1 MDFAQQLINGLT
13 IGSIYAL
20 VALGFSIVYGAL
32 GLVNFGHG
40 QVLMAGTFVTLG
52 LTLWGVP
59 IWFAA
64 IGGIAAG
71 AILALILE
79 EVAVRPVLNA
89 NLLIPMMTTL
99 GIGLIYLNLVEL
111 RFGSGLVPFPS
122 FVGQGFV
129 NVGELRISLSALVTL
144 GTTLVA
150 LIAFAAFLKYSRP
163 GFAIRAVAQNTTAAR
178 LMGIPVT
185 RTVMLVYAIGGALG
199 VVGGLLFSNAI
210 GVVFVGMGFP
220 LLIKGFAAAVVGG
233 IGNLPGAVIGGL
245 VIGIFESVLGPMVG
259 SYRDAIAF
267 GLLILFLL
275 VRPAGLLGARVQ
287 ERV

>member
-1 MDFAQQLINGLT
+1 MDFAQQILNGLT
-13 IGSIYAL
+13 VGSIYAL

-40 QVLMAGTFVTLG
+40 QVLMAGTFVTLALTEFG
-52 LTLWGVP
+52 LPVWLAG
-59 IWFAA
+59 

-79 EVAVRPVLNA
+79 EVAVRPVLHA

-99 GIGLIYLNLVEL
+99 GIGLIYLNFAEL

-122 FVGQGFV
+122 FFGQGFV
-129 NVGELRISLSALVTL
+129 SIGGLRMSTATFVTL
-144 GTTLVA
+144 GTTIVA
-150 LIAFAAFLKYSRP
+150 LVAFAAFLKYTRP
-163 GFAIRAVAQNTTAAR
+163 GFAIRAVAQNITAAR

-185 RTVMLVYAIGGALG
+185 RTIMLVYAMGGALG
-199 VVGGLLFSNAI
+199 VVGGILFSNAI
-210 GVVFVGMGFP
+210 GVVFVTMGFP

-233 IGNLPGAVIGGL
+233 IGNLQGAVIGGL
-245 VIGIFESVLGPMVG
+245 VIGIFEALLGPLVG

-267 GLLILFLL
+267 ALLIVFLL
-275 VRPAGLLGARVQ
+275 IRPAGLLGARIQ

>member
-1 MDFAQQLINGLT
+1 MSIIQQILNGLT

-40 QVLMAGTFVTLG
+40 QVLMAGTFAALG
-52 LTLWGVP
+52 LTLIGVP
-59 IWFAA
+59 IWIACVA
-64 IGGIAAG
+64 GIAVG

-111 RFGSGLVPFPS
+111 QFGSSLIPFPS
-122 FVGQGFV
+122 FVGSGFLKFGDLQV
-129 NVGELRISLSALVTL
+129 SKSALVTL
-144 GTTLVA
+144 GTAVIA
-150 LIAFAAFLKYSRP
+150 LAVFAAFLKYSRP
-163 GFAIRAVAQNTTAAR
+163 GFAIRAVAQNATAAR

-185 RTVMLVYAIGGALG
+185 RTIMLVYAIGGALG
-199 VVGGLLFSNAI
+199 VVGGLLFSNAL
-210 GVVFVGMGFP
+210 GVVFIGMGFP

-233 IGNLPGAVIGGL
+233 IGNLQGAVIGGV
-245 VIGIFESVLGPMVG
+245 VIGVFEALLGPMVG

-267 GLLILFLL
+267 GLLIVFLL
-275 VRPAGLLGARVQ
+275 VRPSGLLGARVQ